1 MDEQQTFSFLNFYMN
16 YEPLLTTKIHVIKR
30 NVKKMFCSVLNLHF
44 SCTQLTFIKSEAT
57 GYVPASSFTHRL
69 LTDCHVSVRI
79 RWFWAVLKKC
89 SYMHGHIC
97 CVLDQ
102 SFAFFGEEQRVI
114 FISRAVR
121 VLESLMVLVRF
132 KSFPAKTNHVVFGL
146 KVQETILVRDDQPT
160 D

>member
-1 MDEQQTFSFLNFYMN
+1 
-16 YEPLLTTKIHVIKR
+16 
-30 NVKKMFCSVLNLHF
+30 
-44 SCTQLTFIKSEAT
+44 
-57 GYVPASSFTHRL
+57 
-69 LTDCHVSVRI
+69 
-79 RWFWAVLKKC
+79 
-89 SYMHGHIC
+89 MHGHIC

-146 KVQETILVRDDQPT
+146 KVQETILVRDNQPT